1 MWPLATASSLASRRQ
16 KHTIKELIL
25 TFFKKGYLFECVIY
39 TFTNRTLKQTS
50 EEHPLTFYSVPCIL
64 SLIKTLSNHRAMKI
78 FCTFPAIYH
87 WVLLSQS
94 VGESVP
100 IILLY
105 LLRSPFE
112 SRFFQFDL
120 YSGWM
125 FGSQK
130 LVCFEVFTFYLR
142 ICKQNHG
149 KGVDF

>member
-16 KHTIKELIL
+16 RYTIKELIL
-25 TFFKKGYLFECVIY
+25 TFFKRGYLFECVIY
-39 TFTNRTLKQTS
+39 TFTNRISKQFS
-50 EEHPLTFYSVPCIL
+50 EEHSLTFYSVFCIL
-64 SLIKTLSNHRAMKI
+64 SLIKTLSNHNENI
-78 FCTFPAIYH
+78 LY
-87 WVLLSQS
+87 LSCNLSLSSLPQS
-94 VGESVP
+94 VGESLP